1 MCNGSNLR
9 VIYFFYFLFFY
20 RRTTS
25 QTSESGDE
33 RESSKN
39 VSPVSGE
46 DTGKPKKSL
55 FKKKIKKV

>member
-1 MCNGSNLR
+1 MCSNLR
-9 VIYFFYFLFFY
+9 VIYFFIFFFY

>member
-1 MCNGSNLR
+1 MCV
-9 VIYFFYFLFFY
+9 VIYVLFIFSYFFFY

>member
-1 MCNGSNLR
+1 MVKATDYTCSW
-9 VIYFFYFLFFY
+9 
-20 RRTTS
+20 TTS